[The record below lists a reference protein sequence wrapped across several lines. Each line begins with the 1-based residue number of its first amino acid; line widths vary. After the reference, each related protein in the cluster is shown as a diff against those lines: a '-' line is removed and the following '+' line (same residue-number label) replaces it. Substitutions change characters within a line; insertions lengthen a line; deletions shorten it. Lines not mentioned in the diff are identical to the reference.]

1 MKKILAGLLIIT
13 SVTVFADFTNK
24 TKNQSSKTDVKISGK
39 INKNTETAQEAWN
52 RVKPEIK
59 IRMDKLSKAALNGDY
74 MANINELPEK
84 YLSYMAKKAS
94 MTVPE
99 FKNSAIKLLDGI
111 TKDIKFTK
119 STYNLENAKIGKTS
133 KGRNYALIPTV
144 VTMSVKGKSIES
156 KGKILAFEDE
166 NRWYLVNFDKNYITS
181 MKELYPDLMEIK

>member
-1 MKKILAGLLIIT
+1 MKKITAGLMIII
-13 SVTVFADFTNK
+13 SAIVFSAAGSKNGNK
-24 TKNQSSKTDVKISGK
+24 NLNNNVKVSEKSS
-39 INKNTETAQEAWN
+39 KNTETAQQVWN

-59 IRMDKLSKAALNGDY
+59 ARMDKLAKAAVNGDY

-99 FKNSAIKLLDGI
+99 FKNSTVKLLSGI
-111 TKDIKFTK
+111 TKDVKFTK
-119 STYNLENAKIGKTS
+119 SAYDLENTKIGKTS
-133 KGRNYALIPTV
+133 RGRNYALIPTT

>member
-1 MKKILAGLLIIT
+1 MKKITAGLMIII
-13 SVTVFADFTNK
+13 SAIAFSAAGS
-24 TKNQSSKTDVKISGK
+24 KNGNRNLNNNVKVSEKSS
-39 INKNTETAQEAWN
+39 KNTETAQQVWN

-59 IRMDKLSKAALNGDY
+59 ARMDKLAKAAVNGDY

-94 MTVPE
+94 MTVSE
-99 FKNSAIKLLDGI
+99 FKNSTVKLLGGI
-111 TKDIKFTK
+111 TKDVKFTK
-119 STYNLENAKIGKTS
+119 STYDLENAKIGKTS
-133 KGRNYALIPTV
+133 RGRNYALIPTT

-166 NRWYLVNFDKNYITS
+166 NRWYIVNFDKNYITS

>member
-1 MKKILAGLLIIT
+1 MKKITAGLMIII
-13 SVTVFADFTNK
+13 SAIVFSAVGS
-24 TKNQSSKTDVKISGK
+24 KNGNRNLNNNVKVSEKSS
-39 INKNTETAQEAWN
+39 KNTETAQQVWN

-59 IRMDKLSKAALNGDY
+59 ARMDKLAKAAVNGDY

-99 FKNSAIKLLDGI
+99 FKNSTVKLLGGI
-111 TKDIKFTK
+111 TKDVKFTK
-119 STYNLENAKIGKTS
+119 SAYDLENTKIGKTS
-133 KGRNYALIPTV
+133 RGRNYALIPTT

>member
-1 MKKILAGLLIIT
+1 MKKITAGLMIII
-13 SVTVFADFTNK
+13 SAIAFSAAGSKNGNK
-24 TKNQSSKTDVKISGK
+24 NLNNNVKVSEKSS
-39 INKNTETAQEAWN
+39 KNTETAQQVWN

-59 IRMDKLSKAALNGDY
+59 VRMDKLAKAAVNGDY

-99 FKNSAIKLLDGI
+99 LKNSIVKLLGGI
-111 TKDIKFTK
+111 TKDVKFTK
-119 STYNLENAKIGKTS
+119 SIYDLENTKIGKTS
-133 KGRNYALIPTV
+133 RGRNYALIPTT

>member
-1 MKKILAGLLIIT
+1 MKKITAGLMIII
-13 SVTVFADFTNK
+13 SAIAFSAAGSKNGNK
-24 TKNQSSKTDVKISGK
+24 NLNNNVKVSEKSS
-39 INKNTETAQEAWN
+39 KNTETAQQVWN

-59 IRMDKLSKAALNGDY
+59 ARMDKLAKAAVNGDY

-99 FKNSAIKLLDGI
+99 FKSSAIKLLSGI
-111 TKDIKFTK
+111 TKDVKFTK
-119 STYNLENAKIGKTS
+119 SIYDLENTKIGKTS
-133 KGRNYALIPTV
+133 RGRNYALIPTTV
-144 VTMSVKGKSIES
+144 IMSVKGKSIES

>member
-1 MKKILAGLLIIT
+1 MKKITAGLMIII
-13 SVTVFADFTNK
+13 SAIVFSDAGS
-24 TKNQSSKTDVKISGK
+24 KNGNRNLNNNVKVSEKSS
-39 INKNTETAQEAWN
+39 KNTETAQQVWN

-59 IRMDKLSKAALNGDY
+59 ARIDKLAKAAVNGDY

-99 FKNSAIKLLDGI
+99 FKNSTVKLLGGI
-111 TKDIKFTK
+111 TKDVKFTK
-119 STYNLENAKIGKTS
+119 STYDLENTKIGKTS
-133 KGRNYALIPTV
+133 RGRNYALIPTT

>member
-1 MKKILAGLLIIT
+1 MKKITAGLMIII
-13 SVTVFADFTNK
+13 SAIVFSAAGS
-24 TKNQSSKTDVKISGK
+24 KNGNRNLNNNVKVSEKSS
-39 INKNTETAQEAWN
+39 KNTETAQQVWN

-59 IRMDKLSKAALNGDY
+59 ARMDKLAKAAVNGDY

-99 FKNSAIKLLDGI
+99 FKNSTVKLLSGI
-111 TKDIKFTK
+111 TKDVKFTK
-119 STYNLENAKIGKTS
+119 SAYDLENTKIGKTS
-133 KGRNYALIPTV
+133 RGRNYALIPTT

>member
-1 MKKILAGLLIIT
+1 MKKITAGLMIII
-13 SVTVFADFTNK
+13 SAIVFSDAGS
-24 TKNQSSKTDVKISGK
+24 KNGNRNLNNNVKVSEKSS
-39 INKNTETAQEAWN
+39 KNTETAQQVWN

-59 IRMDKLSKAALNGDY
+59 ARMDKLAKAAVNGDY

-99 FKNSAIKLLDGI
+99 FKNTTVKLLGGI
-111 TKDIKFTK
+111 TKDVKFTK
-119 STYNLENAKIGKTS
+119 STY
-133 KGRNYALIPTV
+133 YALIPTT

>member
-1 MKKILAGLLIIT
+1 MKKITAGLMIII
-13 SVTVFADFTNK
+13 SAVVFSAAGS
-24 TKNQSSKTDVKISGK
+24 KNGNRNLNNNVKVSEKSS
-39 INKNTETAQEAWN
+39 KNTETAQQVWN

-59 IRMDKLSKAALNGDY
+59 ARMDKLAKAAVNGDY

-94 MTVPE
+94 MTVSE
-99 FKNSAIKLLDGI
+99 FKNSTVKLLSGI
-111 TKDIKFTK
+111 TKDVKFTK
-119 STYNLENAKIGKTS
+119 SAYDLENTKIGKTS
-133 KGRNYALIPTV
+133 RGRNYALIPTT

>member
-1 MKKILAGLLIIT
+1 MKKITAGLMIII
-13 SVTVFADFTNK
+13 SAIAFSAAGSKNGNK
-24 TKNQSSKTDVKISGK
+24 NLNNNVKVSEKSS
-39 INKNTETAQEAWN
+39 KNTEIAQQAWN
-52 RVKPEIK
+52 RIKSEIK
-59 IRMDKLSKAALNGDY
+59 TRMDKLSKATINGDY

-94 MTVPE
+94 MTVLE
-99 FKNSAIKLLDGI
+99 FKNSTVKLLGGI
-111 TKDIKFTK
+111 TKDVKFTK
-119 STYNLENAKIGKTS
+119 STYDLENAKIGKTS
-133 KGRNYALIPTV
+133 RGRNYALIPTT

>member
-1 MKKILAGLLIIT
+1 MKKITAGLMIII
-13 SVTVFADFTNK
+13 SAIVFSDAGS
-24 TKNQSSKTDVKISGK
+24 KNGNRNLNNNVKVSEKSSK
-39 INKNTETAQEAWN
+39 N
-52 RVKPEIK
+52 
-59 IRMDKLSKAALNGDY
+59 NGDY

-99 FKNSAIKLLDGI
+99 FKNSTVKLLGGI
-111 TKDIKFTK
+111 TKDVKFTK
-119 STYNLENAKIGKTS
+119 STYNLENTKIGKTS
-133 KGRNYALIPTV
+133 RGRNYALIPTT

>member
-1 MKKILAGLLIIT
+1 MKKITAGLMIIISAIAFSAT
-13 SVTVFADFTNK
+13 GS
-24 TKNQSSKTDVKISGK
+24 KNGNRNLNNNVKVSEKSS
-39 INKNTETAQEAWN
+39 KNTETVQQVWN

-59 IRMDKLSKAALNGDY
+59 ARMDKLAKATINGDY

-99 FKNSAIKLLDGI
+99 FKNSTVKLLSGI
-111 TKDIKFTK
+111 TKDVKFTK
-119 STYNLENAKIGKTS
+119 STHDLENAKIGKTS
-133 KGRNYALIPTV
+133 RGRSYALIPTT

>member
-1 MKKILAGLLIIT
+1 MKKITAGLMIII
-13 SVTVFADFTNK
+13 SAIVFSAAGS
-24 TKNQSSKTDVKISGK
+24 KNGNRNLNNNVKVSEKSS
-39 INKNTETAQEAWN
+39 KNTETAQQVWN

-59 IRMDKLSKAALNGDY
+59 ARMDKLAKAAVNGDY

-94 MTVPE
+94 MTVSE
-99 FKNSAIKLLDGI
+99 FKNSTVKLLGGI
-111 TKDIKFTK
+111 TKDVKFTK
-119 STYNLENAKIGKTS
+119 SIYDLENTKIGKTS
-133 KGRNYALIPTV
+133 RGRNYALIPTT

>member
-1 MKKILAGLLIIT
+1 MKKITAGLMIII
-13 SVTVFADFTNK
+13 SAIAFSAAGSKNGNK
-24 TKNQSSKTDVKISGK
+24 NLNNNVKVSEKSS
-39 INKNTETAQEAWN
+39 KNTETAQQVWN

-59 IRMDKLSKAALNGDY
+59 AKMDKLAKAAVNGDY

-99 FKNSAIKLLDGI
+99 FKNSTVKLLGGI
-111 TKDIKFTK
+111 TKDVKFTK
-119 STYNLENAKIGKTS
+119 STYNLENTKIGKTS
-133 KGRNYALIPTV
+133 RGRNYALIPT
-144 VTMSVKGKSIES
+144 ES
-156 KGKILAFEDE
+156 KGKILTFEDE

>member
-1 MKKILAGLLIIT
+1 MKKIIVGLMIIISATAFSAAG
-13 SVTVFADFTNK
+13 NK
-24 TKNQSSKTDVKISGK
+24 SGKENLNKNIKISEK
-39 INKNTETAQEAWN
+39 SDKNTEIAQQAWN
-52 RVKPEIK
+52 RIKSEIK
-59 IRMDKLSKAALNGDY
+59 TRMDKLSKATINGDY

-99 FKNSAIKLLDGI
+99 FKNSTVKLLGGI
-111 TKDIKFTK
+111 TKDVKFTK

-133 KGRNYALIPTV
+133 RGRNYALIPTT

>member
-1 MKKILAGLLIIT
+1 MIIISAIAFSAAG
-13 SVTVFADFTNK
+13 SKNGNK
-24 TKNQSSKTDVKISGK
+24 NLNNNVKVSEKSS
-39 INKNTETAQEAWN
+39 KNTETAQQVWN

-59 IRMDKLSKAALNGDY
+59 AKMDKLAKAAVNGDY

-99 FKNSAIKLLDGI
+99 FKNSTVKLLGGI
-111 TKDIKFTK
+111 TKDVKFTK
-119 STYNLENAKIGKTS
+119 STYNLENTKIGKTS
-133 KGRNYALIPTV
+133 RGRNYALIPTT

>member
-1 MKKILAGLLIIT
+1 MKKITAGLMIII
-13 SVTVFADFTNK
+13 SAIVFSAAGS
-24 TKNQSSKTDVKISGK
+24 KNGNRNLKNNVKVSEKSS
-39 INKNTETAQEAWN
+39 KNTETAQQVWN

-59 IRMDKLSKAALNGDY
+59 ARMDKLAKAAVNGDY

-99 FKNSAIKLLDGI
+99 FKNSTVKLLGGI
-111 TKDIKFTK
+111 TKDVKFTK
-119 STYNLENAKIGKTS
+119 SAYDLENTKIGKTS
-133 KGRNYALIPTV
+133 RGRNYALIPTT

>member
-1 MKKILAGLLIIT
+1 MKKITAGLMIII
-13 SVTVFADFTNK
+13 SAIVFSAAGS
-24 TKNQSSKTDVKISGK
+24 KNGNRNLNNNVKVSEKSS
-39 INKNTETAQEAWN
+39 KNTETAQQVWN

-59 IRMDKLSKAALNGDY
+59 ARMDKLAKAAVNGDY

-94 MTVPE
+94 MTVSE
-99 FKNSAIKLLDGI
+99 FKNSTVKLLSGI
-111 TKDIKFTK
+111 TKDVKFTK
-119 STYNLENAKIGKTS
+119 SAYDLENTKIGKTS
-133 KGRNYALIPTV
+133 RGRNYALIPTT

>member
-1 MKKILAGLLIIT
+1 MKKITAGLMIII
-13 SVTVFADFTNK
+13 SAIVFSDAGS
-24 TKNQSSKTDVKISGK
+24 KNGNRNLNNNVKVSEKSS
-39 INKNTETAQEAWN
+39 KNTETAQQVWN

-59 IRMDKLSKAALNGDY
+59 ARMDKLAKAAVNGDY

-99 FKNSAIKLLDGI
+99 FKNSTVKLLGGI
-111 TKDIKFTK
+111 TKDVKFTK
-119 STYNLENAKIGKTS
+119 STYNLENTKIGKTRR
-133 KGRNYALIPTV
+133 GRNYALIPTT

>member
-1 MKKILAGLLIIT
+1 MIIISAIVFSAAG
-13 SVTVFADFTNK
+13 S
-24 TKNQSSKTDVKISGK
+24 KNGNRNLNNNVKVSEKSS
-39 INKNTETAQEAWN
+39 KNTETAQQVWN

-59 IRMDKLSKAALNGDY
+59 ARMDKLAKAAVNGDY

-99 FKNSAIKLLDGI
+99 FKNSTVKLLGGI
-111 TKDIKFTK
+111 TKDVKFTK
-119 STYNLENAKIGKTS
+119 STYNLENTKIGKTS
-133 KGRNYALIPTV
+133 RGRNYALIPTT